1 MPRRKKDEKLPWYED
16 DKVDFYPYRIVL
28 TNPNLDLEVLDKWL
42 NGIHKPPKWWR
53 IRESPDSEWYITFFS
68 STDEFKKA
76 MQNYPYNKL
85 QADVY
90 SYSGHAPFV
99 DDLIQKEIQLDNE
112 HIGWNGVEMEKWI
125 KSAQN
130 RKEGIPNPREY
141 KGSHNKEFASFA
153 RALKKKQD
161 KKEKAGDLV
170 FPEPSPPKKSEY
182 IWAGDPKLMKIREE
196 AFALTPPLG
205 SIPLDTTDDGIDAGT
220 LTEGDKGTKVY
231 MYAIWTENTNK
242 AFLATV
248 DKWVSSIAYDDWWF
262 RFYYEEEGR
271 WYWYFHSL
279 KDISEFMP
287 SRPSVK
293 EIKLF
298 PYPNEDAMIQG
309 AGEASR
315 ISPSYVK
322 FSPYLAEMLQIPQ
335 EEKVEKI
342 SINRET
348 LTPPIP
354 PPLSMAKKVEPKAK
368 PKSKPKEEKVEK
380 ISVNRETLTPPSIP
394 PLSMAKK
401 VEPKAK
407 PKAKRF
413 PKDGNIRTY
422 GFTMDAPISAEDV
435 DTWLNNVSS
444 DFWIRFKNA
453 KGEWKMLLKSS
464 APNFDKLLASMPDDW
479 NGIEEDSMVN
489 VLKYVRESKKSTEV
503 NSKISEDKTKSEP
516 EEEEEEEEPKPK
528 PKPKA
533 KPRAKTKA
541 EPKSE
546 PKLKDKLINV
556 RDDLTKIIEEL

>member
-1 MPRRKKDEKLPWYED
+1 MPRKRKDEDED
-16 DKVDFYPYRIVL
+16 IDFYPYRIVL
-28 TNPNLDLEVLDKWL
+28 TNPNLDLKVLDEWL
-42 NGIHKPPKWWR
+42 NGIHNPPKWWR
-53 IRESPDSEWYITFFS
+53 IRESPDSEWFITFFS
-68 STDEFKKA
+68 STPEFKKA
-76 MQNYPYNKL
+76 MQHYPYNKL

-90 SYSGHAPFV
+90 SYSGASPFV
-99 DDLIQKEIQLDNE
+99 DDLVQKEIPLDKE
-112 HIGWNGVEMEKWI
+112 HIGWNGVGMEEWI

-130 RKEGIPNPREY
+130 RKAGIYRKPR
-141 KGSHNKEFASFA
+141 GSFA
-153 RALKKKQD
+153 VLKSKQD

-170 FPEPSPPKKSEY
+170 FPEPQPPKKSKY
-182 IWAGDPKLMKIREE
+182 ILAGDPKLLKIKEE
-196 AFALTPPLG
+196 AFAPTPPMD
-205 SIPLDTTDDGIDAGT
+205 SIHLDSTDDGIDAGT
-220 LTEGDKGTKVY
+220 LTEGEKGVKVFIH
-231 MYAIWTENTNK
+231 AIYTENTNK
-242 AFLATV
+242 VFLATV
-248 DKWVSSIAYDDWWF
+248 DEWVSSIAYDDWWF
-262 RFYYEEEGR
+262 RLYDDGKWIYI
-271 WYWYFHSL
+271 FHSL
-279 KDISEFMP
+279 MNIDEFMP
-287 SRPSVK
+287 NRPNK
-293 EIKLF
+293 KDIKLY
-298 PYPNEDAMIQG
+298 PYPNEDIILK
-309 AGEASR
+309 EAIKLWGR
-315 ISPSYVK
+315 KASYVK
-322 FSPYLAEMLQIPQ
+322 FSPTVAEMLQIPQ

-342 SINRET
+342 SMNRET

-354 PPLSMAKKVEPKAK
+354 PPLSMAKRVEPKPKAK
-368 PKSKPKEEKVEK
+368 PKAKSTKV
-380 ISVNRETLTPPSIP
+380 
-394 PLSMAKK
+394 
-401 VEPKAK
+401 VEQSE

-528 PKPKA
+528 PKAKPKA
-533 KPRAKTKA
+533 KSTKVVEQSEPKAKT
-541 EPKSE
+541 E